1 MMENP
6 RSRTSRDLGHPKGTR
21 IFMNCGQPVTP
32 APVAVGDAEQEQP
45 EMTITG
51 AIDAV
56 RLCTTEVMGM
66 RTCLNHSG

>member
-1 MMENP
+1 
-6 RSRTSRDLGHPKGTR
+6 
-21 IFMNCGQPVTP
+21 MNCGQPVTP

>member
-1 MMENP
+1 MLS
-6 RSRTSRDLGHPKGTR
+6 RSRP
-21 IFMNCGQPVTP
+21 M
-32 APVAVGDAEQEQP
+32 P

-56 RLCTTEVMGM
+56 RICTTEVIAM